1 MSPPVGGATAV
12 VTLLLLLAAIV
23 GTGAGAGA
31 AEGRA
36 GRFAS
41 VVDSAHVANTAH
53 LRIQG
58 TRFVRGDGQPFQW
71 RGITAFR
78 LLQMLARGRTPEV
91 EAYLDWCAEQGLTV
105 VRVLTMAEHL
115 FPLEPLDGRAVLP
128 RLLTM
133 AERRGLYVE
142 IVALADTAVVPVDI
156 DQHVREI
163 GAIAARHPNAI
174 VELANEPG
182 HPTQAE
188 RVDDAAELAKLAR
201 LIPESVPVAFGS
213 AEGDERFAGGDYATF
228 HFPRLDGNRGWD
240 HVAELADG
248 ADLLRK
254 WKKPLVSDEPIGAG
268 DREDPGARDDS
279 PERFR
284 AASLLSAMVGMGAT
298 FHYEDGLHARTPGGR
313 QRAIFEAWREAWALV
328 PGDGTVSLTE
338 VGGAGSPVQAV
349 NGEFIGAYAAVRG
362 DEAWLLV
369 IGTRGEAEVRWADGW
384 RPAEKRTWRESFLWP
399 ASRVR

>member
-1 MSPPVGGATAV
+1 MTARARCAAAIPAM
-12 VTLLLLLAAIV
+12 LALLA
-23 GTGAGAGA
+23 GGRAGA
-31 AEGRA
+31 ASEGRSPLQDA
-36 GRFAS
+36 ARTARN
-41 VVDSAHVANTAH
+41 APAAH
-53 LRIQG
+53 LRVEG
-58 TRFVRGDGQPFQW
+58 TRFVQADGKPFHW

-78 LLQMLARGRTPEV
+78 LLQMLARGRGPEV
-91 EAYLDWCAEQGLTV
+91 EEYLDWCAEQGLTV

-115 FPLEPLDGRAVLP
+115 FPLEPHDGRAALP
-128 RLLTM
+128 RLLTL
-133 AERRGLYVE
+133 AAARGLYVE

-156 DQHVREI
+156 DEHVREV
-163 GAIAARHPNAI
+163 GAIAARHGNAI

-188 RVDDAAELAKLAR
+188 RVDDASELAKLAR

-240 HVAELADG
+240 HVAELAEG

-268 DREDPGARDDS
+268 DRDDPGARDDS

-284 AASLLSAMVGMGAT
+284 AAALVSAMVGMGAT
-298 FHYEDGLHARTPGGR
+298 FHYEDGLHARIPGGR
-313 QRAIFEAWREAWALV
+313 QRAIFAAWREAWPLV
-328 PGDGTVSLTE
+328 PGDGTVTLSQ

-362 DEAWLLV
+362 GEAWLLV
-369 IGTRGEAEVRWADGW
+369 IGTRGEVEVTWAAGW
-384 RPAEKRTWRESFLWP
+384 RPAEKRAWKESFLWP
-399 ASRVR
+399 ASRGR